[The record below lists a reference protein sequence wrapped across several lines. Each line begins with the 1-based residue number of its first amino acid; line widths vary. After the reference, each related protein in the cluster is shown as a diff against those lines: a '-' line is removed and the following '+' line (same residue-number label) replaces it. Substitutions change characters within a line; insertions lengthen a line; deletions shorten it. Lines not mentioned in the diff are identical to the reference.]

1 MRKETISKKRTIVI
15 HEIMKRPEYKQGI
28 TLTTLYEE
36 LQVHPRFDEIFNL
49 ANPEQFKHSTRALL
63 QHGAP
68 GMKHHNKRDND
79 FFFLGNS
86 IYTYWGN
93 PDNVVKQILESPY
106 NDEVQKFLNLL
117 KDHNNKV
124 ERQALVKVRAS
135 QGKFREILLK
145 EFNSC
150 PIRGVV
156 EPGLLIASHIVDY
169 SDCTDAVE
177 KANPYN
183 GLLLSPDVD
192 KLFDS
197 KLISFDPDSGELII
211 SKDLKMDEFNKF
223 HILQNIKLDEKYLN
237 VHRREFLRAR
247 NEKYKIA

>member
-1 MRKETISKKRTIVI
+1 MKKETLAKQRTNMI
-15 HEIMKRPEYKQGI
+15 HEIMKKPEHLQGI
-28 TLTTLYEE
+28 TLTKLYEE
-36 LQVHPRFDEIFNL
+36 LQLHPKFKELYNL
-49 ANPEQFKHSTRALL
+49 DNPEQFKHSTRALL

-68 GMKHHNKRDND
+68 GMKHHNKRDYD

-93 PDNVVKQILESPY
+93 PNNVVQEILESPY
-106 NDEVQKFLNLL
+106 NDEIQKFLEML
-117 KDHNNKV
+117 KNHNNKI
-124 ERQALVKVRAS
+124 EKQALVKVRAS

-145 EFNSC
+145 EFDSC

-156 EPGLLIASHIVDY
+156 EPSLLIASHIVDY
-169 SDCTDAVE
+169 ADCIDPVE

-211 SKDLKMDEFNKF
+211 SKDLKIEEFNKF
-223 HILQNIKLDEKYLN
+223 HILQNIRLDNKYLN
-237 VHRREFLRAR
+237 VHRREFLRIR
-247 NEKYKIA
+247 NEKYKID